1 MCHVLVRGLQ
11 WPVRGRVCEVQEE
24 RLVRIVPGRLL
35 HKLDRMLCERVGGI
49 VVFWQGQW
57 HGCIIQGQ
65 HLVPGRLVEIA
76 GPANQPVKPVKP
88 TVSRPH
94 TAECPNMPLTGH
106 QGTIPRLVQGFS
118 QCHTVP
124 VQGPLVGR
132 VTIVEPLILILAG
145 HVPDPG
151 LVGVKTR
158 QQGCTRGTTSRR
170 VVEVSEPN
178 APVREPLQIGRS
190 DFSTV
195 RADVRVP
202 KIIGQNEDNIGPL
215 RRRRPYR
222 DLAQNAYDG
231 HHYTG

>member
-1 MCHVLVRGLQ
+1 
-11 WPVRGRVCEVQEE
+11 
-24 RLVRIVPGRLL
+24 
-35 HKLDRMLCERVGGI
+35 
-49 VVFWQGQW
+49 
-57 HGCIIQGQ
+57 
-65 HLVPGRLVEIA
+65 
-76 GPANQPVKPVKP
+76 
-88 TVSRPH
+88 
-94 TAECPNMPLTGH
+94 MPLTGH

-118 QCHTVP
+118 QCHAVP

-151 LVGVKTR
+151 LVGVETR
-158 QQGCTRGTTSRR
+158 QQGGTRGTTSRR
-170 VVEVSEPN
+170 VVEVAEPN